1 MKIRTHIFRRDEL
14 PESTGAGRDELHK
27 SAIPVPRSR
36 EAAGILVTAIIFCM
50 LVSIMLVAY
59 LSMIKSQHKFAYRSQ
74 TWNDC
79 VATCEAGVEEAMAH
93 INYSG
98 TTSNF
103 AINGWTLSG
112 GAYRK
117 QRDINGGFVRMAIDT
132 AIPPTIVVTGFLRGP
147 VQTNYV
153 TRAVQV
159 RTGINQR

>member
-1 MKIRTHIFRRDEL
+1 MNIRTHTHVPVPHSEFR
-14 PESTGAGRDELHK
+14 
-27 SAIPVPRSR
+27 VPRSR
-36 EAAGILVTAIIFCM
+36 ETAGILVVTLVFCM
-50 LVSIMLVAY
+50 LVGIMLTAY
-59 LSMIKSQHKFAYRSQ
+59 LSMIKSQHKFTYRSQ
-74 TWNDC
+74 VWNDC

-132 AIPPTIVVTGFLRGP
+132 AIPPTIVVTGFLRAP
-147 VQTNYV
+147 NITNYL
-153 TRAVQV
+153 TR
-159 RTGINQR
+159 